1 MTFEEAKKRYE
12 RFLKEMGVYKRA
24 IQIHNNG
31 PIPFKKKSVLG
42 RIGYPE
48 ILKTNSAYPR
58 GWIQTS
64 GIFCTWAKSP
74 EKDVFWWPISLLW
87 QAECIENDIYTSDE
101 YRLTDEHLIE
111 DFRRYLA
118 YLKMDGIKENTS
130 ISINTIANLKDKVEE
145 KLEFFKKR
153 VYDRENNK
161 HKIRCEIPF

>member
-1 MTFEEAKKRYE
+1 MTFDEIKKRYE
-12 RFLKEMGVYKRA
+12 RFLKEMGVYKRV
-24 IQIHNNG
+24 IDIHSGRVNG
-31 PIPFKKKSVLG
+31 LPKRNISYQTIIKAN
-42 RIGYPE
+42 
-48 ILKTNSAYPR
+48 TYPR
-58 GWIQTS
+58 SWIQSCGT
-64 GIFCTWAKSP
+64 FCTWSRTP
-74 EKDVFWWPISLLW
+74 EKDVFWWAISLLW

-101 YRLTDEHLIE
+101 YRLTDEQLIE

-145 KLEFFKKR
+145 KLEFLKKR